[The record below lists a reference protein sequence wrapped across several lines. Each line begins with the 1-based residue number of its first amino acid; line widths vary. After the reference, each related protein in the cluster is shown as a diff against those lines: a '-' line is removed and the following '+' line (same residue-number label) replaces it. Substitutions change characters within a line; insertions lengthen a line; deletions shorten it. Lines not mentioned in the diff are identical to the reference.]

1 VVKFFIFILLL
12 EVSVLISVFPNSL
25 ACIMNKICLR
35 RPDHVFNLFL
45 WILNPSR
52 ELSSEAVMQQFS
64 GEQEESP
71 ERKIE
76 LQRKHEIL
84 FMMGVAL
91 LVLLFLTATMGIAMV
106 AFEKDVFV
114 AHIILAGLTLTLA
127 TVHAAT
133 SIAWFWPY

>member
-1 VVKFFIFILLL
+1 MSKRLREKLLLNTIKRTVFLLGLLILLPVMAQATI
-12 EVSVLISVFPNSL
+12 ENS
-25 ACIMNKICLR
+25 NQQS
-35 RPDHVFNLFL
+35 D
-45 WILNPSR
+45 PSR

>member
-1 VVKFFIFILLL
+1 MLLNTIKRTVFLLGLLILLPVMAQATI
-12 EVSVLISVFPNSL
+12 ENS
-25 ACIMNKICLR
+25 NQQS
-35 RPDHVFNLFL
+35 D
-45 WILNPSR
+45 PSR

-91 LVLLFLTATMGIAMV
+91 LVLLFLTATMGIAV
-106 AFEKDVFV
+106 IAFEKDVFV

-127 TVHAAT
+127 RVHAAT

>member
-1 VVKFFIFILLL
+1 MSKRLREKMLLNTIKRTVFLLGLLILLPVMAQATI
-12 EVSVLISVFPNSL
+12 ENS
-25 ACIMNKICLR
+25 NQQS
-35 RPDHVFNLFL
+35 D
-45 WILNPSR
+45 PSR

>member
-1 VVKFFIFILLL
+1 MLLNTIKRTVFLLGLLILLPVMAQATI
-12 EVSVLISVFPNSL
+12 ENS
-25 ACIMNKICLR
+25 NQQS
-35 RPDHVFNLFL
+35 D
-45 WILNPSR
+45 PSR